1 MSEEKFQLEEGHKC
15 SCAKTGFLVFVALI
29 LSIASLAT
37 SIYTLSQTPIEKKV
51 VISTQYDKGKSRD
64 KALETKKPII
74 AFFYTDW
81 CGFCQRFAPTF
92 HKISKNK
99 EIKKHFAIAY
109 INCEDSKNSSLVAKY
124 QVQGYPTVFV
134 IDANGNSTQLQN
146 NTFFNDDSVE
156 VVSKKALEIIGEE
169 D

>member
-1 MSEEKFQLEEGHKC
+1 MSEEKIQLEEGHKC
-15 SCAKTGFLVFVALI
+15 SCVKTGFLVFVALI

-37 SIYTLSQTPIEKKV
+37 SIYTLSKTPIEKKV
-51 VISTQYDKGKSRD
+51 VISTQYDKGKSMD

-156 VVSKKALEIIGEE
+156 VVSKKALEIIGKE